1 MAWAAMRVG
10 DANRGTLRSRESSS
24 RRPHRLEEAGAVAP
38 PVGAT
43 APARLGASRR
53 RAAARLGASRAGSRT
68 ALEGRRA
75 SARLGQGGGA
85 QQGQGTPP
93 ISWEEDGSGSSPDF
107 VLFGRIRLGR
117 DNGDPGLKVECG
129 LRK

>member
-10 DANRGTLRSRESSS
+10 GANRGTMRSRESSS
-24 RRPHRLEEAGAVAP
+24 RRPHRWEEAGAVGP
-38 PVGAT
+38 LVGAV
-43 APARLGASRR
+43 AAARLGASRG

-75 SARLGQGGGA
+75 SARLGQAGGT

-93 ISWEEDGSGSSPDF
+93 ISWEDGSGSSPDF